1 MNRNLDG
8 TALSRTQLIDL
19 AVASGHDRSKFTI
32 DVKTG
37 MIVHLSRNL
46 RFGMFSRGELLLD
59 TRHEDLPARA
69 PLTLDREVLAFLG
82 VTV

>member
-1 MNRNLDG
+1 MNKNLDG

-19 AVASGHDRSKFTI
+19 AVASGHDRSKFTL

-37 MIVHLSRNL
+37 MIVHLSRAL
-46 RFGMFSRGELLLD
+46 RFAMFSRGELLLD
-59 TRHEDLPARA
+59 TRPVARPARA
-69 PLTLDREVLAFLG
+69 SLTLDREVLAFLG

>member
-1 MNRNLDG
+1 MNKNPDG

-32 DVKTG
+32 DVKTA

-46 RFGMFSRGELLLD
+46 RFAMFARGELLLD
-59 TRHEDLPARA
+59 TRPAPA
-69 PLTLDREVLAFLG
+69 ATPKSLTVDREVLAFLG
-82 VTV
+82 VAV